1 MLMPEIE
8 ASIVVEVFVT
18 KGNSMRYRLW
28 CLRSQK
34 RSRNLNSFSVRF
46 QESGT
51 IRTQTQ
57 VLFELVAQPRC
68 YTASQIVADHRY
80 RGFAGGV

>member
-8 ASIVVEVFVT
+8 ASIVVGVFVT
-18 KGNSMRYRLW
+18 KGNSMRYRLS

-34 RSRNLNSFSVRF
+34 GSRNFNGFFVGF

-51 IRTQTQ
+51 IGT
-57 VLFELVAQPRC
+57 
-68 YTASQIVADHRY
+68 
-80 RGFAGGV
+80 